1 MEQLLRIKNNQP
13 TNITRHSTRKKW
25 FQRRIIVP
33 PMLLTPHCCWDRE
46 NDRKEYTT
54 LQSHFT
60 HEQDITKRKTPL
72 QREENSE
79 KYMYHYGNN

>member
-1 MEQLLRIKNNQP
+1 MEQLPRIKNNQQ

-25 FQRRIIVP
+25 YQRRIIVP
-33 PMLLTPHCCWDRE
+33 TMLLTPHCCWDKRE
-46 NDRKEYTT
+46 RLYRYTT

-72 QREENSE
+72 QRKETLRKIHVSLW
-79 KYMYHYGNN
+79 K